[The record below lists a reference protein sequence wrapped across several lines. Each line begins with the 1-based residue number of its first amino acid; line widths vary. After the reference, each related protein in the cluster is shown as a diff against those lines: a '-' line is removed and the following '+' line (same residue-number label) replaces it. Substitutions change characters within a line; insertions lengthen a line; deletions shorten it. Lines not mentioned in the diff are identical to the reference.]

1 MNIANMHIAVN
12 QGVQKIASHQ
22 VDNLLPEEIDFELNK
37 AQDKFIKQRYAQ
49 FGNKYGVGFE
59 GSQKRIDDLRT
70 IIAETTVD
78 TTYKGQIAEDIFID
92 RATLPIAEGYMFLL
106 NHRSLVYH
114 NNCEEMCINV
124 PSDKPTYW
132 IELPLGETIESEN
145 LLASSNGIY
154 GTNGIYPYSI
164 KVYLQD
170 PSGNEQHYELLTDST
185 IASTACANGDAS
197 VYFDPSKW
205 NMVTPYATT
214 PFGDLISCPNT
225 NGVPG
230 IALKLPYGW
239 QVGTNPTTG
248 YVIEIEYENC
258 TTGTYNTAWNV
269 NSAVYTMPYKFNKQ
283 ETARTACD
291 DQEISTTSSIN
302 RYSQLDDIYTLLKDP
317 FNKTKH
323 TGPIITISGNAV
335 DVYTDKTFY
344 VPKVKFTYIRTPQQ
358 VSLTGF
364 AAPVDCELAI
374 HTHQEI
380 VDMAVASILEGIGDP
395 RYQTFRAEE
404 MRSE

>member
-1 MNIANMHIAVN
+1 
-12 QGVQKIASHQ
+12 
-22 VDNLLPEEIDFELNK
+22 
-37 AQDKFIKQRYAQ
+37 
-49 FGNKYGVGFE
+49 
-59 GSQKRIDDLRT
+59 
-70 IIAETTVD
+70 
-78 TTYKGQIAEDIFID
+78 
-92 RATLPIAEGYMFLL
+92 
-106 NHRSLVYH
+106 
-114 NNCEEMCINV
+114 
-124 PSDKPTYW
+124 
-132 IELPLGETIESEN
+132 
-145 LLASSNGIY
+145 
-154 GTNGIYPYSI
+154 
-164 KVYLQD
+164 
-170 PSGNEQHYELLTDST
+170 
-185 IASTACANGDAS
+185 
-197 VYFDPSKW
+197 
-205 NMVTPYATT
+205 
-214 PFGDLISCPNT
+214 
-225 NGVPG
+225 
-230 IALKLPYGW
+230 
-239 QVGTNPTTG
+239 
-248 YVIEIEYENC
+248 
-258 TTGTYNTAWNV
+258 
-269 NSAVYTMPYKFNKQ
+269 MPYKFNKQ